1 MWIKSPPHF
10 SDIDGNAVLEKYPN
24 VSDLLS
30 APRRAAVDRITTPAD
45 ADRRARRY
53 NSVG

>member
-30 APRRAAVDRITTPAD
+30 APRPLRSN
-45 ADRRARRY
+45 Y
-53 NSVG
+53 NTG